1 MARPRSQEKEKALI
15 DAATELFLRR
25 GVSQTTI
32 KDIAEQADVAVGT
45 VYVYYKDKIEV
56 ICRVA
61 HAFADQHHALSD
73 GVLRSRKQPM
83 SKLYGYI
90 LGLYDLWL
98 PFGEN
103 SQGSIELAQAVIK
116 FAPETLSMA
125 EREFLQTVETILK
138 EGRTAGLRI
147 GSAKEEARWIALATS
162 PFFPLAGTPNEH
174 PFSARLKREDLNG
187 FLKWLG
193 RKMEPDKNKA

>member
-15 DAATELFLRR
+15 DAATELFLRQ
-25 GVSQTTI
+25 GVSKTTI

-56 ICRVA
+56 IRRVA
-61 HAFADQHHALSD
+61 FAFADQHKTLAEGAL
-73 GVLRSRKQPM
+73 GARKKPM
-83 SKLYGYI
+83 GKLQTYI

-116 FAPETLSMA
+116 FAPETLNMVES
-125 EREFLQTVETILK
+125 EFVRTVETLLK
-138 EGRTAGLRI
+138 EGRATGLRI
-147 GSAKEEARWIALATS
+147 ESPKEEARWIALATS

-174 PFSARLKREDLNG
+174 PFSSQLNREDLVV
-187 FLKWLG
+187 FLKWLE
-193 RKMEPDKNKA
+193 RKMKS